1 MARPKAALISK
12 RKALETA
19 LKIIDQDGLEG
30 LSIRRLAD
38 ALGVNGAS
46 LYHHF
51 KDKED
56 ILVKAAESALA
67 DVTTPV
73 DEAADWRE
81 WLPANARKLREALIR
96 HPALIPVVVRRRTL
110 GMGARTLDTWAA
122 RLIEEGVPSAAVIP
136 VLDSLVLFAIG
147 SALHDTV
154 VEPSSEELESLRDSY
169 PTLVQTT
176 KDRGLTADEVF
187 DVTTVSILET
197 IQATIKERQDKWTPQ
212 RNKRGP
218 RKN

>member
-1 MARPKAALISK
+1 MARPKASLISK

-19 LKIIDQDGLEG
+19 LEIIDRDGLEG

-56 ILVKAAESALA
+56 ILVKAAEASLA
-67 DVTTPV
+67 DVYTPV
-73 DEAADWRE
+73 EHTADWKE
-81 WLPANARKLREALIR
+81 WLPINARKLREALIR
-96 HPALIPVVVRRRTL
+96 HPALIPVVVRRRSL
-110 GMGARTLDTWAA
+110 GMGARTLDAWAS
-122 RLIEEGVPSAAVIP
+122 RLIEEGVPSAAVVPI
-136 VLDSLVLFAIG
+136 LDSLVLFAIG

-154 VEPSSEELESLRDSY
+154 VEQSAQELDSMDDLY
-169 PTLVQTT
+169 PTLVQST

-187 DVTTVSILET
+187 DVTTVSIVDT
-197 IQATIKERQDKWTPQ
+197 IQSTIEQRQEKWLP
-212 RNKRGP
+212 KG
-218 RKN
+218 RKGTSSN